1 MFYSMTMFPTVA
13 CLTGAVL
20 CHSIISKLADKLA
33 NVVVGGKIIRIDVE
47 NDIDL
52 AVKEQD

>member
-1 MFYSMTMFPTVA
+1 MFPTVA